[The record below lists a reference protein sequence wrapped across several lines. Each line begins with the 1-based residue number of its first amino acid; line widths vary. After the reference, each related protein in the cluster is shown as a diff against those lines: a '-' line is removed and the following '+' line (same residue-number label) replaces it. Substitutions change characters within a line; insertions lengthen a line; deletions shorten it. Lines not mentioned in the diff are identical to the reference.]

1 MTVFEL
7 IKLSLFTNDMI
18 VYMEDPKDTTRN
30 FLKLINIFSKVAGYN
45 TNIKKIS
52 SPPMYQWQTY
62 WEGNHRNNH
71 IHIA

>member
-30 FLKLINIFSKVAGYN
+30 FLKLINTFSKVAGYN
-45 TNIKKIS
+45 TNIKKSVALLCTNDKHTEKEIIEII
-52 SPPMYQWQTY
+52 TFT
-62 WEGNHRNNH
+62 
-71 IHIA
+71 

>member
-30 FLKLINIFSKVAGYN
+30 FLKLIDTFSKVAGYN
-45 TNIKKIS
+45 TNIKKSVALLCTNDKHTEKEIIEII
-52 SPPMYQWQTY
+52 TFT
-62 WEGNHRNNH
+62 
-71 IHIA
+71 

>member
-30 FLKLINIFSKVAGYN
+30 FLKLINTFSKVAGYN
-45 TNIKKIS
+45 TNIKKS
-52 SPPMYQWQTY
+52 
-62 WEGNHRNNH
+62 
-71 IHIA
+71 IALLCTNDKHTEKEIIEIITFT